1 MHKFV
6 LKEEEK
12 LLSILKDI
20 HGRPDS
26 VTTMDELLKYLETT
40 LSFMKDEFNSSADGV
55 INILVKSKYMIKTQM
70 K

>member
-40 LSFMKDEFNSSADGV
+40 LSFMKDEFNSSA
-55 INILVKSKYMIKTQM
+55 SKRLK
-70 K
+70 KRRKAKRK

>member
-40 LSFMKDEFNSSADGV
+40 LSFMKDEFNYSADGV
-55 INILVKSKYMIKTQM
+55 INIFKSIKR
-70 K
+70 

>member
-1 MHKFV
+1 M

-55 INILVKSKYMIKTQM
+55 INIFK
-70 K
+70 